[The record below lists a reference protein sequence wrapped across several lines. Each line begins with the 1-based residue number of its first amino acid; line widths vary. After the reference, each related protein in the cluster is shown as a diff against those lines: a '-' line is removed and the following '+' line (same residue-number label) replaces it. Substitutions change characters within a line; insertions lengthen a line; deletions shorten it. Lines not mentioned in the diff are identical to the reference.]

1 MNDEEVPS
9 VNTDEQRR
17 ALDVMSAKLLDKLN
31 SMIAEQEARVQ
42 EFSLQQSSLSPLPMP
57 EMTPV
62 VAPVPPQQVV
72 QPQAPVRTLPQT
84 PVSEQAKPIGAETY
98 AKMERH
104 APVETTAPTPPPL
117 HRSVTPPPLSSQ
129 KKKAAEQTYRIPR
142 PTLNRPAPAAKGD
155 SKENSVGCGK
165 LAVLVVIVI
174 ILLRAC
180 S

>member
-1 MNDEEVPS
+1 MNDEEIPS

-17 ALDVMSAKLLDKLN
+17 ALDVMSAKLLDNLN

-42 EFSLQQSSLSPLPMP
+42 EFSRQQSSLSPLPMP
-57 EMTPV
+57 EIVPV
-62 VAPVPPQQVV
+62 VAPVPQQQVV
-72 QPQAPVRTLPQT
+72 QPQAPVRTRPQT
-84 PVSEQAKPIGAETY
+84 PSYEQAKPIGAETY

-104 APVETTAPTPPPL
+104 APTETAEPAPPPI
-117 HRSVTPPPLSSQ
+117 HRSVTPPPLSSH

-142 PTLNRPAPAAKGD
+142 PSLNRPAPTAKGD
-155 SKENSVGCGK
+155 GKENSVGCGK
-165 LAVLVVIVI
+165 IAVFVVIII

>member
-1 MNDEEVPS
+1 MNDEEAPS

-17 ALDVMSAKLLDKLN
+17 ALDVMSAKLLDNLN

-62 VAPVPPQQVV
+62 VAPVPQ
-72 QPQAPVRTLPQT
+72 QAPVRTRPQT

-104 APVETTAPTPPPL
+104 APAETTAPTPPPL

-129 KKKAAEQTYRIPR
+129 KRKAAEQTYRIPR
-142 PTLNRPAPAAKGD
+142 PSLNRPTPAAKGD
-155 SKENSVGCGK
+155 GKENSVGCGK